1 MNNNLNSNIL
11 EVDSDL
17 IPTQSVSAK
26 IEANIQDLFQ
36 AKLTTGESYIRL
48 RITPEISTFLAMDKI
63 QESLIVGAERISP
76 IPNMPES
83 FIGIMNSRDR
93 VFSVFD
99 LALLLK
105 LPTPLFSPREY
116 QVVVL
121 ETNSA
126 KPIYI
131 AFAVAGLQGMIRVA
145 KEQISTSMEQVPTEI
160 APFALGCINH
170 QESVVPLIEFEA
182 ILDTLNPLGYDFRV

>member
-1 MNNNLNSNIL
+1 MNNLNSSIL
-11 EVDSDL
+11 ENSPDSIL
-17 IPTQSVSAK
+17 HESISAK
-26 IEANIQDLFQ
+26 IEANIQDLFE
-36 AKLTTGESYIRL
+36 AKLTSGESYIRL
-48 RITPEISTFLAMDKI
+48 KITPEISAFLAMEQI
-63 QESLIVGAERISP
+63 QESLIIGAERISP
-76 IPNMPES
+76 LPNMPES

-116 QVVVL
+116 QVIVL
-121 ETNSA
+121 ETKTA

-131 AFAVAGLQGMIRVA
+131 AFAVAGLSGMTRLTQ
-145 KEQISTSMEQVPTEI
+145 EQISLSMTQVPTELESYS
-160 APFALGCINH
+160 LGYVNDK
-170 QESVVPLIEFEA
+170 ESFIPLLEFEA

>member
-1 MNNNLNSNIL
+1 MKNLNSNIL
-11 EVDSDL
+11 EIDPNL
-17 IPTQSVSAK
+17 IPSQSVSAK
-26 IEANIQDLFQ
+26 IEANIQELFET
-36 AKLTTGESYIRL
+36 KLTSGESYIRL
-48 RITPEISTFLAMDKI
+48 KITPEISTFLAMEKI
-63 QESLIVGAERISP
+63 QESLIIGAERISP

-121 ETNSA
+121 ETQSA

-131 AFAVAGLQGMIRVA
+131 AFAVEGLQGMIRLA
-145 KEQISTSMEQVPTEI
+145 KEQISTSMEQVPAEL
-160 APFALGCINH
+160 APFALGCIH
-170 QESVVPLIEFEA
+170 DKESVVPLIEFGA

>member
-1 MNNNLNSNIL
+1 MKNLNSNIL
-11 EVDSDL
+11 EIDPNL
-17 IPTQSVSAK
+17 IPSQSVSAK
-26 IEANIQDLFQ
+26 IEANIQELFET
-36 AKLTTGESYIRL
+36 KLTSGESYIRL
-48 RITPEISTFLAMDKI
+48 KITPEISTFLAMEKI
-63 QESLIVGAERISP
+63 QESLIIGAERISP

-105 LPTPLFSPREY
+105 LPTPLFSPRQY
-116 QVVVL
+116 QVIVL
-121 ETNSA
+121 ETNTA

-131 AFAVAGLQGMIRVA
+131 AFAVAGLQGMTRLA
-145 KEQISTSMEQVPTEI
+145 QEQISTSMEQVPAELV
-160 APFALGCINH
+160 PFALGCIH
-170 QESVVPLIEFEA
+170 EQESVVPLIEFEA

>member
-1 MNNNLNSNIL
+1 MNNLNSNIL
-11 EVDSDL
+11 EAETSL
-17 IPTQSVSAK
+17 IQSQSVSAK
-26 IEANIQDLFQ
+26 IEANIQDLFK
-36 AKLTTGESYIRL
+36 ARTTSGDSYLRL
-48 RITPEISTFLAMDKI
+48 RIMPETSVFLAMEQI

-76 IPNMPES
+76 LPNMPES

-116 QVVVL
+116 QVIVL
-121 ETNSA
+121 ETKTA

-131 AFAVAGLQGMIRVA
+131 AFAVEGLQGMTRLA
-145 KEQISTSMEQVPTEI
+145 TEQFSLSMDQVP
-160 APFALGCINH
+160 AQLQPFALGCIND
-170 QESVVPLIEFEA
+170 QESVVPLLEFEA